1 MQQRLYQGGTATPA
15 DLAAYLVQQFE
26 ETRRLRAQTLGQGD
40 SCIVQIG
47 REGRTPA
54 LTLGIARRPETP
66 GDLVVTMGEQQ
77 WFHSSSA
84 LYPVAGSLAASLF
97 SPWALFGLI
106 WPLKHAVDA
115 QNLPGEVWNLID
127 VYLASKGAMMV
138 QETRPTHPH
147 LID

>member
-26 ETRRLRAQTLGQGD
+26 ETRRLRAQTLGKDD
-40 SCIVQIG
+40 SLLVQIG

-66 GDLVVTMGEQQ
+66 GDLVVTMGEQE
-77 WFHSSSA
+77 WLHAGSTI
-84 LYPVAGSLAASLF
+84 YPIAGSLVGALF
-97 SPWALFGLI
+97 TPWALFGLI
-106 WPLKHAVDA
+106 WPLKHTLDA

-127 VYLASKGAMMV
+127 VYLGSKGAMMV
-138 QETRPTHPH
+138 QETRPIHPH
-147 LID
+147 LAD